1 MRVGL
6 PSIGC
11 LVLVVGP
18 SGAGKDTLLDF
29 ARERLSSDQSFRFVR
44 RVITRPAAAGE
55 DHEPVIA
62 QEFERRASAD
72 AFALQWRAH
81 GLRYGLPAMVT
92 DWIDEGYVVVTNGSR
107 GVIREAQSRLPAVH
121 VVTITAPQSMLAARL
136 VARGRESSTLIV
148 DRLAR
153 ADAFGPDEFEPDG
166 CAAYE
171 IDNSRSPQEGG
182 AALVR
187 ILRSIKALGR

>member
-1 MRVGL
+1 MQAQL

-29 ARERLSSDQSFRFVR
+29 ARERLSSDRSFRFVR
-44 RVITRPAAAGE
+44 RVVTRPAASGE
-55 DHEPVIA
+55 EHEPVTD
-62 QEFERRASAD
+62 QEFELRASSD
-72 AFALQWRAH
+72 AFALQWQAH
-81 GLRYGLPAMVT
+81 GLRYGIPAIVT
-92 DWIDEGYVVVTNGSR
+92 DWIDDGYVVVANGSR
-107 GVIREAQSRLPAVH
+107 GIIREAQSRLPAVH
-121 VVTITAPQSMLAARL
+121 VVTVTAPQSVLAARL

-153 ADAFGPDEFEPDG
+153 AHAFVPDECP
-166 CAAYE
+166 AYE
-171 IDNSRSPQEGG
+171 IDNSRSLQEGG